1 MFDLALKRPIL
12 RLRPCPTGSCLTI
25 VFLQKIRYTT
35 PMTGPL
41 SIMNLNVQLYVDIRS
56 LGRLPL
62 VPMEKKLGFAGSLL
76 SPSSTFYY
84 NLNSIGIF
92 K

>member
-12 RLRPCPTGSCLTI
+12 RLRPCHTGSCLTI
-25 VFLQKIRYTT
+25 VFLQKIQYTT

-41 SIMNLNVQLYVDIRS
+41 SIMNLNVQLYVDIRT

-62 VPMEKKLGFAGSLL
+62 VPMEKKTGLCW
-76 SPSSTFYY
+76 
-84 NLNSIGIF
+84 
-92 K
+92 